1 MNSNTKSEAIPTA
14 VFTSKVNPASIR
26 KSYYNHEPS
35 RADGKDLE
43 CGDLS
48 PLWSPGRLV
57 GQAEPRPAVRETNG
71 MLLAGDGDKSPAK
84 SGDKSL
90 HSISLNR
97 D

>member
-1 MNSNTKSEAIPTA
+1 MSLLAQTA
-14 VFTSKVNPASIR
+14 KI
-26 KSYYNHEPS
+26 
-35 RADGKDLE
+35 
-43 CGDLS
+43 
-48 PLWSPGRLV
+48 WSAVTCHRFGRLGRLV